1 MAIMNPDPLLD
12 AAEVLSR
19 VWTRLGPKEVPSTQ
33 RPASARIDVVLGER
47 TVVATDQDVVSLRL
61 TAPAGER
68 LPSWRPGAHLDVH
81 LPSGRKRQY
90 SLCGDPAD
98 RTSYRI
104 AVRRIPD
111 GLGGSV
117 EMHDLPV
124 GAELQVS
131 RPRNAFPLAV
141 PGHGSPSERLHFVA
155 GGIGITP
162 ILPMLRLADAL
173 GVDWTMVYVGRRHD
187 TLPFLDE
194 LATYGDRV
202 VVRTDDVDGLPTAAD
217 LLAGVA
223 AGTAVYCCGPVPMIT
238 VLRTGL
244 LGRADVEFH
253 SERFSAAPVVDGR
266 AFTLELENTG
276 EVFEVPADRSALDV
290 LAEAHPAI
298 PYSCRQGFCGTC
310 KLTVVDGEADHRD
323 GSLTDEERDAGC
335 LLPCVSRAAGD
346 RLVVRADLY
355 STEETS

>member
-1 MAIMNPDPLLD
+1 MAHPPDPLLD
-12 AAEVLSR
+12 AVEVLVR
-19 VWTRLGPKEVPSTQ
+19 AWTRIGPTEVPPT
-33 RPASARIDVVLGER
+33 RRHHDARIDLVVAER
-47 TVVATDQDVVSLRL
+47 TVVATDQDVISLRL
-61 TAPAGER
+61 AAPTGDR
-68 LPSWRPGAHLDVH
+68 LPSWRPGAHLDVF
-81 LPSGRKRQY
+81 LPSGRQRQY

-111 GLGGSV
+111 HAGGLGGSTEV
-117 EMHDLPV
+117 HDLPI
-124 GAELQVS
+124 GSTLPVS
-131 RPRNAFPLAV
+131 RPRNAFPLAL
-141 PGHGSPSERLHFVA
+141 PGHGSPARRLHFVA

-162 ILPMLRLADAL
+162 ILPMVQLADAL
-173 GVDWTMVYVGRRHD
+173 DVNWTMVYVGRRRD

-194 LATYGDRV
+194 LASYGDRV
-202 VVRTDDVDGLPTAAD
+202 VVRTDDTDGTPTAGD
-217 LLAGVA
+217 LLAGVDT
-223 AGTAVYCCGPVPMIT
+223 GTAVYCCGPVPMIDT
-238 VLRTGL
+238 LRTAL

-253 SERFSAAPVVDGR
+253 SERFSAPPVIDGR

-310 KLTVVDGEADHRD
+310 RLTVVDGTADHRD
-323 GSLTDEERDAGC
+323 QSLTDDERAAGC

-355 STEETS
+355 

>member
-1 MAIMNPDPLLD
+1 MAIMTTDPLLD
-12 AAEVLSR
+12 AAELLSR
-19 VWTRLGPKEVPSTQ
+19 VWTRLGPKEVPAAQ
-33 RPASARIDVVLGER
+33 RPVRARLDLLVAER
-47 TVVATDQDVVSLRL
+47 TVVASDQDVVSLRL
-61 TAPAGER
+61 AAPEGVR

-81 LPSGRKRQY
+81 LASGRKRQY

-104 AVRRIPD
+104 AVRRIPE

-117 EMHDLPV
+117 EMHDLSI

-141 PGHGSPSERLHFVA
+141 PGHGSPAERLHFVA

-162 ILPMLRLADAL
+162 ILPMLRLVDAL
-173 GVDWTMVYVGRRHD
+173 GVDWTMVYAGRRRD

-202 VVRTDDVDGLPTAAD
+202 LVRADDTDGLPTAGD
-217 LLAGVA
+217 LLGGVD
-223 AGTAVYCCGPVPMIT
+223 AGTAVYCCGPVPMID
-238 VLRTGL
+238 VMRAGL
-244 LGRADVEFH
+244 LGRTDVEFH
-253 SERFSAAPVVDGR
+253 SERFSAPPVADGR

-310 KLTVVDGEADHRD
+310 KLTVLDGEADHRD
-323 GSLTDEERDAGC
+323 GFLTADERDAGC
-335 LLPCVSRAAGD
+335 LLPCVSRATGD

-355 STEETS
+355 STLESA

>member
-1 MAIMNPDPLLD
+1 MTHATPDPLLD
-12 AAEVLSR
+12 AVEVL
-19 VWTRLGPKEVPSTQ
+19 VKAWTRIGPTAVPPSPGPRDATLEL
-33 RPASARIDVVLGER
+33 VVAER
-47 TVVATDQDVVSLRL
+47 TVVATDQDVVSFQLS
-61 TAPAGER
+61 TTDGAR
-68 LPSWRPGAHLDVH
+68 LPKWRPGAHLDIH

-98 RTSYRI
+98 RSSYRI
-104 AVRRIPD
+104 AVRRIPE

-117 EMHDLPV
+117 EMHDLPE
-124 GAELQVS
+124 GNTLRVS

-141 PGHGSPSERLHFVA
+141 PGHGSPAERLHFVA

-173 GVDWTMVYVGRRHD
+173 GVDWTMVYVGRRRD

-194 LATYGDRV
+194 LAAYGDRV
-202 VVRTDDVDGLPTAAD
+202 VIRTDDTDGLPTAAD
-217 LLAGVA
+217 LLAGVE
-223 AGTAVYCCGPVPMIT
+223 AGTAVYCCGPVPMID

-244 LGRADVEFH
+244 IGRTDVEFH
-253 SERFSAAPVVDGR
+253 SERFSAPPVVDGR

-276 EVFEVPADRSALDV
+276 EVFEVPADRSPLDV
-290 LAEAHPAI
+290 LAEAYPAI

-310 KLTVVDGEADHRD
+310 RLNVVEGEADHRD
-323 GSLTDEERDAGC
+323 GSLTADERAAGS
-335 LLPCVSRAAGD
+335 LLPCVSRARGD

-355 STEETS
+355 

>member
-1 MAIMNPDPLLD
+1 MAIMSPDPLLD
-12 AAEVLSR
+12 AAEVLAR
-19 VWTRLGPKEVPSTQ
+19 VWTRLGPSAVPSSQ
-33 RPASARIDVVLGER
+33 RPAQVRLDLVVAER
-47 TVVATDQDVVSLRL
+47 TVVATDQDVVSFRL
-61 TAPAGER
+61 TAPEGEA
-68 LPSWRPGAHLDVH
+68 LPAWRPGAHLDVH
-81 LPSGRKRQY
+81 LSSGRKRQY

-98 RTSYRI
+98 ATSYRI

-117 EMHDLPV
+117 EMHDLAV
-124 GAELQVS
+124 GDALQVS

-141 PGHGSPSERLHFVA
+141 PGHGSPAERLHFVA

-173 GVDWTMVYVGRRHD
+173 GVDWSMVYVGRRRD

-194 LATYGDRV
+194 LAAYAERV
-202 VVRTDDVDGLPTAAD
+202 TVRTDEVDGLPSAAD
-217 LLAGVA
+217 LLAGVED
-223 AGTAVYCCGPVPMIT
+223 GTAVYCCGPVPMIE
-238 VLRTGL
+238 VLRAGL
-244 LGRADVEFH
+244 VGRTDVEFH
-253 SERFSAAPVVDGR
+253 AERFSATPVVDGR

-310 KLTVVDGEADHRD
+310 KLTVVDGDADHRD
-323 GSLTDEERDAGC
+323 GSLTADEREAGC

-355 STEETS
+355 

>member
-1 MAIMNPDPLLD
+1 MARPCADPLLD
-12 AAEVLSR
+12 AVEVLFR
-19 VWTRLGPKEVPSTQ
+19 AWTRLGPTKVPATR
-33 RPASARIDVVLGER
+33 RPVRAGLDLELTDR
-47 TVVATDQDVVSLRL
+47 TVVASDHDVVSLRL
-61 TAPAGER
+61 ASPGGEP

-81 LPSGRKRQY
+81 LPSGRQRQY
-90 SLCGDPAD
+90 SLCGDPTD

-104 AVRRIPD
+104 AVRRIPEHAG

-117 EMHDLPV
+117 EMHDLPI
-124 GAELQVS
+124 GTTLRTS

-141 PGHGSPSERLHFVA
+141 PGHGSPAERLHFVA

-162 ILPMLRLADAL
+162 ILPMLRLAEDL
-173 GVDWTMVYVGRRHD
+173 GVEWTLVYVGRRRD

-194 LATYGDRV
+194 LTPYGDRV
-202 VVRTDDVDGLPTAAD
+202 VVRTDDTAGTPTAAD
-217 LLAGVA
+217 LLAGVDT
-223 AGTAVYCCGPVPMIT
+223 GTAVYCCGPVPMID

-244 LGRADVEFH
+244 LGRSDVEFH
-253 SERFSAAPVVDGR
+253 SERFSAPPVIDGR

-276 EVFEVPADRSALDV
+276 EVFEVPADRSVLDV

-310 KLTVVDGEADHRD
+310 KLAVVDGEADHRD
-323 GSLTDEERDAGC
+323 GSLTADERAAGC

-346 RLVVRADLY
+346 RLVVRADRY
-355 STEETS
+355 

>member
-1 MAIMNPDPLLD
+1 MAPEKPDRILD
-12 AAEVLSR
+12 AAEFLSKVVMR
-19 VWTRLGPKEVPSTQ
+19 FGPTEVPATD
-33 RPASARIDVVLGER
+33 RALHADLDLVVAER

-61 TAPAGER
+61 TKPEGGAA
-68 LPSWRPGAHLDVH
+68 LPSWRPGAHLDVY

-104 AVRRIPD
+104 AVRRIPN

-117 EMHDLPV
+117 EMHDLQP
-124 GAELQVS
+124 GAVLQVS
-131 RPRNAFPLAV
+131 RPRNAFPLAL
-141 PGHGSPSERLHFVA
+141 PGHGSPADRLHFVA

-173 GVDWTMVYVGRRHD
+173 EVDWSMVYVGRRLD

-194 LATYGDRV
+194 LTAYADRV
-202 VVRTDDVDGLPTAAD
+202 SVRTDDSDGLPTAAD
-217 LLAGVA
+217 LLAGVES
-223 AGTAVYCCGPVPMIT
+223 GTAVYCCGPVPMID

-244 LGRADVEFH
+244 LGRTDVEFH
-253 SERFSAAPVVDGR
+253 SERFSTPPVIDGR

-276 EVFEVPADRSALDV
+276 EIFEVPADRSMLDV

-310 KLTVVDGEADHRD
+310 KLTVLEGEADHRD
-323 GSLTDEERDAGC
+323 GSLTDSERAAGC
-335 LLPCVSRAAGD
+335 LLPCVSRAGYD

-355 STEETS
+355 

>member
-1 MAIMNPDPLLD
+1 MPDHQDPLLD
-12 AAEVLSR
+12 AVEVLVR
-19 VWTRLGPKEVPSTQ
+19 AWTRIGPTEVPST
-33 RPASARIDVVLGER
+33 RRHDDARIDLVVAER
-47 TVVATDQDVVSLRL
+47 TVVATDQDVISLRL
-61 TAPAGER
+61 TAPTGDP

-111 GLGGSV
+111 HAGGLGGSV

-124 GAELQVS
+124 GTTLRTS

-141 PGHGSPSERLHFVA
+141 PGHGSPAERLHFVA

-162 ILPMLRLADAL
+162 ILPMLRLADGL
-173 GVDWTMVYVGRRHD
+173 GVDWTLVYVGRRRD

-194 LATYGDRV
+194 LTPYGDRV
-202 VVRTDDVDGLPTAAD
+202 VVRTDDTAGTPTAAD
-217 LLAGVA
+217 LLSGVG
-223 AGTAVYCCGPVPMIT
+223 AGTAVYCCGPVPMID

-244 LGRADVEFH
+244 LGRSDVEFH
-253 SERFSAAPVVDGR
+253 SERFSAPPVIDGR
-266 AFTLELENTG
+266 TFTLELENTG

-310 KLTVVDGEADHRD
+310 RLTVVDGTVDHRD
-323 GSLTDEERDAGC
+323 QSLSAEERAAGC
-335 LLPCVSRAAGD
+335 LLPCVSRAGAD

-355 STEETS
+355 

>member
-1 MAIMNPDPLLD
+1 MARPASDPLLEAAD
-12 AAEVLSR
+12 ALVR
-19 VWTRLGPKEVPSTQ
+19 VWTRLGPSEVPATQ
-33 RPASARIDVVLGER
+33 RPRDARVDLVVAER
-47 TVVATDQDVVSLRL
+47 TVVATDQDVVSFQLA
-61 TAPAGER
+61 APDGGR
-68 LPSWRPGAHLDVH
+68 LPKWRAGAHVDVH

-104 AVRRIPD
+104 AVRRIPAQSG

-124 GAELQVS
+124 GSTLQVS

-141 PGHGSPSERLHFVA
+141 PGHGSPAERLHFVA

-162 ILPMLRLADAL
+162 ILPMVRLADAL
-173 GVDWTMVYVGRRHD
+173 EVEWTMVYVGRRRD

-194 LATYGDRV
+194 LASYGDRV
-202 VVRTDDVDGLPTAAD
+202 VIRTDDTDGLPTAAD
-217 LLAGVA
+217 LLAGVDV
-223 AGTAVYCCGPVPMIT
+223 GTAVYCCGPVPMID

-244 LGRADVEFH
+244 LDRPDVEFH
-253 SERFSAAPVVDGR
+253 FERFSAPPVVDGR

-276 EVFEVPADRSALDV
+276 EVFEVPADRSPLDV
-290 LAEAHPAI
+290 LAEAYPAI

-310 KLTVVDGEADHRD
+310 KLTVLDGEADHRD
-323 GSLTDEERDAGC
+323 GSLTADERATGC
-335 LLPCVSRAAGD
+335 LLPCVSRARGD

-355 STEETS
+355 